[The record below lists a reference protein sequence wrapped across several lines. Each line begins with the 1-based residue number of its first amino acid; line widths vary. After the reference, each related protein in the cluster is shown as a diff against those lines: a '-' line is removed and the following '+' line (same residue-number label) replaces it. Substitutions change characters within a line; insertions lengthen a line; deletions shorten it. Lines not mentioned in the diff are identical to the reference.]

1 MSTVR
6 SDPSPIE
13 ETSDRR
19 TPWGLDAWVLAAFV
33 VGTVLRFVNLGAA
46 PLWFDETYSIYLIHF
61 PWQGFVGSVMQD
73 NQAPI
78 YYAALK
84 AWTEIAGTSPASMR
98 IPGLLASAACI
109 PLMAACAQ
117 MLAGTRTARMAA
129 WLTAIS
135 PYLIQHAQDARP
147 YAMLAVVAVA
157 HFLVLIRF
165 IMGRSRRLGLLWV
178 ALAVGVIQT
187 HYYGIFFLAG
197 EGLALL
203 ILHPRPLRS
212 WLPGG
217 VVAGGLCVWSVL
229 AAATKATGIFGGQYV
244 FGVAALP
251 GVVWSLLTG
260 YTLMPTSEELH
271 ALGPRAILTNLPLA
285 LVAALAIAVLVWS
298 ALRRLDARARTVI
311 LSTFGVALLLP
322 FAYRV
327 VAGAGVHPRYFA
339 AAFAPL
345 LVLVAAGMAPGERGT
360 ARGIATLVLL
370 LVMAYATVLHLKD
383 PAHGREDIL
392 AAGRWLDANVPADEE
407 ILITSGEMEHL
418 ARFHWPNR
426 HFRLYPAQ
434 RRPLEPADRAAVAAA
449 MPFAT
454 PSRAIFMV
462 GRAWISDPNGDFQKE
477 LAERYPPCEGTDV
490 RGIRILCFRP
500 PGDTA
505 VAHAH
510 P

>member
-1 MSTVR
+1 VSTER
-6 SDPSPIE
+6 
-13 ETSDRR
+13 SDRR
-19 TPWGLDAWVLAAFV
+19 ASWGVDAWVLAALV
-33 VGTVLRFVNLGAA
+33 VGTALRFVNLGAA
-46 PLWFDETYSIYLIHF
+46 PLWFDETFSVYHIHF

-84 AWTEIAGTSPASMR
+84 AWTGIGGTSPASMR

-109 PLMAACAQ
+109 PLVAACAQ
-117 MLAGTRTARMAA
+117 LLAGTRAARTAA

-135 PYLIQHAQDARP
+135 PYLIQHGQDARP
-147 YAMLAVVAVA
+147 YAMLAFFACA
-157 HFLVLIRF
+157 DLLVLIRF
-165 IMGRSRRLGLLWV
+165 VMGRSRRLGLLWV

-203 ILHPRPLRS
+203 LLRPQPIRS
-212 WLPGG
+212 WLPAG
-217 VVAGGLCVWSVL
+217 VVAGSLCIGAVL
-229 AAATKATGIFGGQYV
+229 AAASKASGVFAGQYEL
-244 FGVAALP
+244 GITALP

-260 YTLMPTSEELH
+260 YTLMPTSEALH
-271 ALGPRAILTNLPLA
+271 ALGPRAILPDLPVA
-285 LVAALAIAVLVWS
+285 LVSAPALAILAWS
-298 ALRRLDARARTVI
+298 ALQRLDGRARTVI

-345 LVLVAAGMAPGERGT
+345 FVLVAAGMAPGERGSAHGESGR
-360 ARGIATLVLL
+360 ARGVAAIVLL
-370 LVMAYATVLHLKD
+370 LVMTYATVLHLHD
-383 PAHGREDIL
+383 PGHGREDIR

-407 ILITSGEMEHL
+407 ILISSIEMEHL
-418 ARFHWPNR
+418 ARFHWPSR
-426 HFRLYPAQ
+426 HFRLFPTAHGPLKPAE
-434 RRPLEPADRAAVAAA
+434 RSAVAAA
-449 MPFAT
+449 MPFPS

-462 GRAWISDPNGDFQKE
+462 GRAWISDPDGDFQKE
-477 LAERYPPCEGTDV
+477 LAERYPTCPGTDV

-500 PGDTA
+500 QHDPA
-505 VAHAH
+505 VAPAQ